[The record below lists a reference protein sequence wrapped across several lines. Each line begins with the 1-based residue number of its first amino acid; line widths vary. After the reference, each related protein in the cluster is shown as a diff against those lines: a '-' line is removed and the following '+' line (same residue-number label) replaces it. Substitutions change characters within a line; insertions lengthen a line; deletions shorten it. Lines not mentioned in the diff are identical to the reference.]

1 MAVLNPQVAPGQ
13 DKMPSFLKGYS
24 EPISQP
30 KADESGEYSGKATGI
45 ALATAGK
52 AFEGIAELADSTVK
66 GVIKNDVYSRVDP
79 LTDGYIDA
87 LKELKANPT
96 GLGPAAPATGT
107 TEVASAGP
115 VDIMANVN
123 SPDVPPGLA
132 AGLKNVERL
141 GAAQA
146 SGKPSNTEIDMKLY
160 AQLKDLR
167 ATYPGWREYVD
178 ATMQKATGKD
188 IANELVNSL
197 RTDIAQRAAK
207 ADKETTFWQHQ
218 IVSNSGFPGSK
229 KALEQYNA
237 TGDSNKVMEW
247 LAFNQGQLNALALKK
262 AQFESQSQDEKTQ
275 ITNATNYAVAAANH
289 AATIAFAND
298 QMLAAQGGVSAAKLS
313 DQMYDLTVNQGK
325 ANDDVYR
332 NLSQQYEAIKAKT
345 YTQTAMLLNTRP
357 KLADGTLG
365 KSVADIIGPEET
377 KKIINSSVGALFEKT
392 SEFIKDKQFGPAY
405 TLGEAAE
412 ATQRNAT
419 FKVLKDPTVGGR
431 VQTASV
437 FNKLIPQ
444 LAPDIVGSML
454 GAGLNTD
461 VQPLIKEMGQQAIAQ
476 TGGYKG
482 ADGKTYTFSQSI
494 DEMRQAGNI
503 SGTPLPGQAYKNLT
517 GLTKVITDPTA
528 APEAKSNAIKYFYD
542 PSNRDVLSKFMD
554 DYYDDTKGRVVQGR
568 SSAFATLTAPAV
580 TQAIRAHAA
589 SVEPTAWPKYSNW
602 AQGEAV
608 GLIRNQV
615 GTINELVKN
624 SGGSYDLSWDSKHT
638 RLMLRDKNG
647 TDNPVTQNLNM
658 VLGNLAEIAKVE
670 GSNVDAFVFRTL
682 KAANFSPTKDIE
694 GVPAQIM
701 RAMISSKGYKIN
713 EKGPANKFAAEP
725 SNDVQSFIRNPTG
738 SNAEPLESY
747 QTRGVIKGNLSDEQ
761 ITGIQTDEIPPGMSV
776 KDFLRQL
783 NSRK

>member
-1 MAVLNPQVAPGQ
+1 M
-13 DKMPSFLKGYS
+13 
-24 EPISQP
+24 
-30 KADESGEYSGKATGI
+30 

-96 GLGPAAPATGT
+96 GLGPAAPATAT
-107 TEVASAGP
+107 DTAEVAPGAP

-197 RTDIAQRAAK
+197 RTDIAQRAAN
-207 ADKETTFWQHQ
+207 ANKEQTFWEHQ
-218 IVSNSGFPGSK
+218 IVSNSGFPDSDK
-229 KALEQYNA
+229 VLQMYKT
-237 TGDSNKVMEW
+237 TGDSNKVMQW
-247 LAFNQGQLNALALKK
+247 LSFNQGQLNALALKK
-262 AQFESQSQDEKTQ
+262 AQFESQSQDDKTQ

-289 AATIAFAND
+289 AATIAFANK
-298 QMLAAQGGVSAAKLS
+298 QMLSAQNGRSAADIS
-313 DQMYDLTVNQGK
+313 DRMYELTVHPER
-325 ANDDVYR
+325 ANDDAYR
-332 NLSQQYEAIKAKT
+332 GLTQEYEAIKAKT

-365 KSVADIIGPEET
+365 KSVADVIGPEET

-392 SEFIKDKQFGPAY
+392 SEFLLNKQVGPAY

-454 GAGLNTD
+454 GAGLSTD
-461 VQPLIKEMGQQAIAQ
+461 VQPLIKEMGQQAVAQ

-482 ADGKTYTFSQSI
+482 VDGKTYTFSQSI

-542 PSNRDVLSKFMD
+542 PSNRGVLSKFMD

-701 RAMISSKGYKIN
+701 RAMISSRGYKIN
-713 EKGPANKFAAEP
+713 EKGSSPASKFAPEP
-725 SNDVQSFIRNPTG
+725 VPSDVQSFITNPAG
-738 SNAEPLESY
+738 SQAPVDRPQLESY
-747 QTRGVIKGNLSDEQ
+747 QTRGIISGNLSDQ
-761 ITGIQTDEIPPGMSV
+761 PIDAPIRT
-776 KDFLRQL
+776 LR
-783 NSRK
+783 